1 MGFFPAGYAPLQR
14 KLSSRN
20 GPRERAPAKST
31 LFLDITGING
41 ISSETQG
48 YSGDKKSWDIH
59 REGARERERE
69 ERHGAALNYSF
80 TISTFLRATT
90 PSLLPPRCF
99 HLPRKKKT
107 QVRELHYARIVAEP
121 D

>member
-1 MGFFPAGYAPLQR
+1 MGFFPAGYAPQR

-31 LFLDITGING
+31 LFLDITGVNG
-41 ISSETQG
+41 ISSKTQG
-48 YSGDKKSWDIH
+48 YLGDKKSWDIH
-59 REGARERERE
+59 RERERE
-69 ERHGAALNYSF
+69 EKHGAALNYSF
-80 TISTFLRATT
+80 TISFVRAAT

-99 HLPRKKKT
+99 HLLRKKET

>member
-1 MGFFPAGYAPLQR
+1 MGFFPAGYAPQR
-14 KLSSRN
+14 KSC
-20 GPRERAPAKST
+20 PRGTGRESVLRAKST

-48 YSGDKKSWDIH
+48 YSGEK
-59 REGARERERE
+59 EMLGYAQRERERE
-69 ERHGAALNYSF
+69 EKHGAALNYSF
-80 TISTFLRATT
+80 TISTFVGATT

-99 HLPRKKKT
+99 HLPRKKET